1 VIRTTL
7 NSTAAGNPDIK
18 PKKSHR
24 LAIILLV
31 CILASCILMIFIGL
45 MRDRWNTDRDSTYLT
60 YHYRGAS
67 IEAMVAACTEDFY
80 IEPQPWMGLTQGTAD
95 VLIIDYAQT
104 SPIPD
109 ANYAYDFYAQVDPEL
124 LAAGQELVIPGDAV
138 IAILIETRA
147 PHIYC
152 TTQLTGRIQILD
164 VTDMGVLR
172 TWVDL
177 TRAAAGST
185 WSYTAEVVFTNPP
198 LP

>member
-1 VIRTTL
+1 MIRTTI
-7 NSTAAGNPDIK
+7 NSAASHDPDIK
-18 PKKSHR
+18 PKKSHK

-31 CILASCILMIFIGL
+31 GILASCILMIAIGL

-60 YHYRGAS
+60 CHYRGAS
-67 IEAMVAACTEDFY
+67 IEAMVAACTQDFY

-95 VLIIDYAQT
+95 VLIIDYAQS

-109 ANYAYDFYAQVDPEL
+109 AYYAYDFYAQVDPEL
-124 LAAGQELVIPGDAV
+124 LVAGQELVIPSDAV
-138 IAILIETRA
+138 PAILIETRA

-152 TTQLTGRIQILD
+152 TTQLSGHIQILE

-172 TWVDL
+172 TRVDL
-177 TRAAAGST
+177 TRSATGPA
-185 WSYTAEVVFTNPP
+185 WRYTAEVVFTNPP